1 MKKAPNLINAAKAA
15 CRMVRA
21 RFKGES
27 VLLDADTVKKRLEAC
42 RACPFY
48 SDGQCQVCTCLVEL
62 KAQLATERCPK
73 GKWSVTNA

>member
-1 MKKAPNLINAAKAA
+1 MKKPNLLNAAKAA
-15 CRMVRA
+15 CRVIRA
-21 RFKGES
+21 KVKGES
-27 VLLDADTVKKRLEAC
+27 VLLDEASVKARLAAC

-48 SDGQCQVCTCLVEL
+48 DRGQCQVCTCLVEL